1 MTTEM
6 KLYQSEDSQIQL
18 DVLVEQ
24 ETVWLNQTQMK
35 LLFQRDVSVISRH
48 IRNIFEEGE
57 LQKEC
62 NLHFLQIANSDK
74 PVAFYSLDV
83 IISVGYRIK
92 SKRGTEF
99 RIWATQVLKEYLYRG
114 YAIFQRMNQVENQVA
129 KLTNQVQK
137 MVQTALPPKQG
148 IFFDGQ
154 IFDAYQFVSDLIRSA
169 KKSIV
174 LIDNYAD
181 DNVLTQLTK
190 RADGVTATVC
200 VSRLT
205 NAFRLDIER
214 HNMQYPPVR
223 LQVLSS
229 VHDRFLLLNDSI
241 LYSFGASFKD
251 LGKKLFCFTQIES
264 TDVVEVVR
272 GLGNSDFGGIRC
284 PHT

>member
-24 ETVWLNQTQMK
+24 ETVWLNQTQMT

-114 YAIFQRMNQVENQVA
+114 YAIYQRMNQVENQVE
-129 KLTNQVQK
+129 KLTNQVQT

-169 KKSIV
+169 KRSIV

-181 DNVLTQLTK
+181 DSVLTQLTK

-205 NAFRLDIER
+205 EALRLDIER

-229 VHDRFLLLNDSI
+229 VHDRFLLLDDSI
-241 LYSFGASFKD
+241 LYTFGASFKD
-251 LGKKLFCFTQIES
+251 LGKKLFCFTMIES
-264 TDVVEVVR
+264 ADVVEVVR
-272 GLGNSDFGGIRC
+272 RLGTGR
-284 PHT
+284 

>member
-1 MTTEM
+1 MM
-6 KLYQSEDSQIQL
+6 LYQSEDSQIQL
-18 DVLVEQ
+18 DVLVEH
-24 ETVWLNQTQMK
+24 ETVWLNQTQMT

-114 YAIFQRMNQVENQVA
+114 YAIYQRMDRVENQVSR
-129 KLTNQVQK
+129 LTNQVQT

-169 KKSIV
+169 KSSIV

-181 DNVLTQLTK
+181 DSVLYT
-190 RADGVTATVC
+190 
-200 VSRLT
+200 
-205 NAFRLDIER
+205 
-214 HNMQYPPVR
+214 
-223 LQVLSS
+223 
-229 VHDRFLLLNDSI
+229 
-241 LYSFGASFKD
+241 FGASFKD
-251 LGKKLFCFTQIES
+251 LGKKLFCFTLIES
-264 TDVVEVVR
+264 ADVVDVVW
-272 GLGNSDFGGIRC
+272 GLGAGAGCQACVQNIHD
-284 PHT
+284 PTQ

>member
-24 ETVWLNQTQMK
+24 ETVWLNQTQMT

-114 YAIFQRMNQVENQVA
+114 YAIYQRMNQVENQVA
-129 KLTNQVQK
+129 KLTNQVQT
-137 MVQTALPPKQG
+137 MVQTAFPPKQG

-181 DNVLTQLTK
+181 DSVLTQLTK

-229 VHDRFLLLNDSI
+229 VHDRFLLLDDRI
-241 LYSFGASFKD
+241 LYTFGASFKD
-251 LGKKLFCFTQIES
+251 LGKKLFCFTLIES
-264 TDVVEVVR
+264 ADVVEVVR
-272 GLGNSDFGGIRC
+272 RLGAGFGR
-284 PHT
+284 

>member
-6 KLYQSEDSQIQL
+6 KLYQSEDSKIQL
-18 DVLVEQ
+18 DVLIEH
-24 ETVWLNQTQMK
+24 ETVWLNQSQMT
-35 LLFQRDVSVISRH
+35 LLFQRDVSVVSRH
-48 IRNIFEEGE
+48 IRNIFKEGE
-57 LQKEC
+57 LQKEG
-62 NLHFLQIANSDK
+62 NLHFLQIAKSDK

-114 YAIFQRMNQVENQVA
+114 YAIHQRMNQVENQVL
-129 KLTNQVQK
+129 KLTNQVQTL
-137 MVQTALPPKQG
+137 VQTALPPKQG
-148 IFFDGQ
+148 VFFDGQ

-169 KKSIV
+169 KKSII

-181 DNVLTQLTK
+181 DSVLTQLTK
-190 RADGVTATVC
+190 RADGVVATVC

-229 VHDRFLLLNDSI
+229 VHDRFLLLDNSI
-241 LYSFGASFKD
+241 LYTFGASFKD
-251 LGKKLFCFTQIES
+251 LGKKLFCFTLIES
-264 TDVVEVVR
+264 TEMVEVVR
-272 GLGNSDFGGIRC
+272 RLDESSGR
-284 PHT
+284 

>member
-24 ETVWLNQTQMK
+24 ETVWLNQTQMT

-114 YAIFQRMNQVENQVA
+114 YAIYQRMNQVENQVA
-129 KLTNQVQK
+129 KLTNQVQT

-169 KKSIV
+169 KRSIV

-181 DNVLTQLTK
+181 DSVLTQLTK

-205 NAFRLDIER
+205 EALRLDIER

-229 VHDRFLLLNDSI
+229 VHDRFLLLDDSI
-241 LYSFGASFKD
+241 LYTFGASFKD
-251 LGKKLFCFTQIES
+251 LGKKLFCFTMIES
-264 TDVVEVVR
+264 ADVVEVVR
-272 GLGNSDFGGIRC
+272 RLGTGR
-284 PHT
+284 

>member
-1 MTTEM
+1 M

-24 ETVWLNQTQMK
+24 ETVWLNQTQLK

-148 IFFDGQ
+148 VFFDGQ

-169 KKSIV
+169 KRSIV

-181 DNVLTQLTK
+181 DSVLVQLTK